1 MEVFNPTRL
10 DASMYRSVINQSGYG
25 VEMDRYIYSGQT
37 GEGIGSFFGNLLRTA
52 VPLIGR
58 SIKGAAAIAKPHLKN
73 AVKDILATGSKRA
86 IDKLSGDIVHKVH
99 SPKKVRKRTSKQASK
114 RRKTKWR
121 NL

>member
-1 MEVFNPTRL
+1 MEVFQPTRL
-10 DASMYRSVINQSGYG
+10 DTAGYHSVINQSGRG
-25 VEMDRYIYSGQT
+25 MEMDRYIYSNQS
-37 GEGIGSFFGNLLRTA
+37 GEGIASFFGNLLRTA

-73 AVKDILATGSKRA
+73 VVKDIVATGSKRA
-86 IDKLSGDIVHKVH
+86 IDKLSGDIVHRVH
-99 SPKKVRKRTSKQASK
+99 SPKRRSKQTSK